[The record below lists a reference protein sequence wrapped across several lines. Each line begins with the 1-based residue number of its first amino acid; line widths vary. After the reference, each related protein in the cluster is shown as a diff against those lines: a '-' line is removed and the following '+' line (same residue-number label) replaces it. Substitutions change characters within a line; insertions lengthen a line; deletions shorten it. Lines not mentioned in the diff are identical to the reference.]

1 MTEVRE
7 LQTLAQQIN
16 ALESGNDLTIT
27 ASGCGFRRLINND
40 KAFATSALA
49 VEGLQG
55 YLTFLEALNAKAP
68 VTNLIQVS
76 PDRLAIRSNNVTRP
90 AEHGYWANKAYHETS
105 LTGDGYVSFR
115 VPKQNS
121 TISAGL
127 HESKDP
133 HASYAYLDHHFRIT
147 STYIRT
153 YTGSNRTVEGITME
167 AGDIFEIE
175 RINGILRYYIAGEL
189 VYTNPVAVEGELHAH
204 VAFNGTGL
212 TVEDVEVF
220 QQPKVRS

>member
-7 LQTLAQQIN
+7 LQNLAQQIN
-16 ALESGNDLTIT
+16 ALELGNDLTIT

-55 YLTFLEALNAKAP
+55 YLTFLEALNAEAP
-68 VTNLIQVS
+68 VANLIQVS
-76 PDRLAIRSNNVTRP
+76 PDRLAIQSNNVTRP
-90 AEHGYWANKAYHETS
+90 VEHGYGANKAYHETP
-105 LTGDGYVSFR
+105 LTGDGYLSFR
-115 VPKQNS
+115 LPKQNS
-121 TISAGL
+121 TINAGL
-127 HESKDP
+127 HGSKDP
-133 HASYAYLDHHFRIT
+133 LASYTYLDHHFRIT
-147 STYIRT
+147 ATYLRV
-153 YTGSNRTVEGITME
+153 YTGSKRNVTGLNMQ

-175 RINGILRYYIAGEL
+175 RINGILKYYIAGKL
-189 VYTNPVAVEGELHAH
+189 VYTNPVAVEGELYAH
-204 VAFNGTGL
+204 IAFNGTGL